1 MNDEER
7 KGLAY
12 KWIQYVKFFLLIRKN
27 R

>member
-12 KWIQYVKFFLLIRKN
+12 KWIQYVKFFLLIHKN